1 MACKDLEPV
10 CVHSPGLCLLVGG
23 SGGLKGKGSTDY
35 NLRHFLS
42 HLLFLTVL
50 SCKIH
55 GINLASLRLPFVSST
70 AARSLKQRRE
80 RTEGGTCAAFI
91 PEFILHLN

>member
-1 MACKDLEPV
+1 M
-10 CVHSPGLCLLVGG
+10 HSPGLCLLAGG
-23 SGGLKGKGSTDY
+23 EGFEGKESTDY

-55 GINLASLRLPFVSST
+55 GINLASLQLPLVSST
-70 AARSLKQRRE
+70 AAHSLKQRRE

>member
-1 MACKDLEPV
+1 M
-10 CVHSPGLCLLVGG
+10 HSPGLCLLAGFFF
-23 SGGLKGKGSTDY
+23 LQGKGSTDY

-42 HLLFLTVL
+42 HLLFLAAL

-55 GINLASLRLPFVSST
+55 GINLASLWLPFVSST